1 MHQSCVS
8 DATHDDR
15 LLPKMQAFH
24 QHIAKDGFRLRGL
37 GMSRIDGFSDVVF
50 GSALTLIV
58 VSLEVPRT
66 YAELHELLLGFVP
79 FLICFVFLVMVWWA
93 HYRYFRR
100 FHLHDPATIVLNSA
114 LLFTVLFYV
123 YPLKFL
129 FTIASKQFIGGG
141 NEGVFTAAWQIR
153 ELVTVYGIG
162 FTVIYLLFAAMY
174 WNAWRQREHL
184 RLSPLET
191 ALTLSYIWDDFGTAC
206 IGVIVCLAAQFFQPA
221 NATKACYFFF
231 LIGIWKTIHGSLS
244 GRYIKAAEARTSP
257 EDLAPLSHQD

>member
-1 MHQSCVS
+1 M
-8 DATHDDR
+8 A
-15 LLPKMQAFH
+15 LH

-50 GSALTLIV
+50 GFALTLIV

-66 YAELHELLLGFVP
+66 YAELHELLLGFLP
-79 FLICFVFLVMVWWA
+79 FLICFVFLIMVWWA

-100 FHLHDPATIVLNSA
+100 FHLHDTATILLNSA

-129 FTIASKQFIGGG
+129 FTIASRQLTGGG
-141 NEGVFTAAWQIR
+141 AEGVFTAASQIR

-162 FTVIYLLFAAMY
+162 FTAIYLLFAAMY
-174 WNAWRQREHL
+174 WNAWRQRDLL

-191 ALTLSYIWDDFGTAC
+191 TLTLTYVVDDFGVAC
-206 IGVIVCLAAQFFQPA
+206 IGLIVCVSAQLFPPA
-221 NATKACYFFF
+221 EATKACYFFF
-231 LIGIWKTIHGSLS
+231 LIGVWKTIHGNIS
-244 GRYIKAAEARTSP
+244 GKLARKALERTSA
-257 EDLAPLSHQD
+257 EDRAPLPHQD